1 MSIKKKLLVAL
12 AVVVVLSTVIAASVL
27 GTVAYMTSASK
38 VSNVFTVGNVF
49 ITLNETAVTPEGV
62 PVPGAERTD
71 KNSYHLMPGKS
82 YLKDPAITVA
92 ADTESCYLFLVTR
105 NQITE
110 IQDPSKPTM
119 ADQMYANGWAIY
131 KDTSAGSRVWVYCG
145 SAANINGK
153 FGDTEYTYTPVAV
166 CGANRASAAAGIENV
181 IVTNPDVM
189 IKIFQEFHI
198 TTDKST
204 NLNIYSGA
212 EVTINAVGI
221 QSDSFGTIG
230 DITSIDK
237 AWAAVIA
244 QYPYIQD

>member
-1 MSIKKKLLVAL
+1 MKTGKKLLIALGAIVAV
-12 AVVVVLSTVIAASVL
+12 AAIVAASVF
-27 GTVAYMTSASK
+27 GTVAYMTAASK
-38 VSNVFTVGNVF
+38 VSNTFTVGNV
-49 ITLNETAVTPEGV
+49 TLTLDEGV
-62 PVPGAERTD
+62 VDANGQLVSGGGRTD
-71 KNSYHLMPGKS
+71 GNSYHLMPGKS